1 MAQIVFALGSS
12 HGPTIQSAAES
23 WARLGDGD
31 TRDPRFDYRALLAK
45 AKPGLDKEI
54 TLEVQR
60 ARHKAA
66 RDGLAALTRRIAAA
80 KPDVVV
86 MISNAH
92 RIRRAEPHP
101 VFGILRAETFP
112 VMERAI
118 ENYDP
123 DARFAAGGDRKAAT
137 TATGAMP
144 GHPALANALIEGL
157 IEQGFDVASID
168 RLPDGT
174 VLDDAFSFA
183 YQWLFEERK
192 IPLVPFLLSRDL
204 PNQATP
210 SRCYDL
216 GAALRRVI
224 DSSPL
229 DLRVGLIASGGLSHQ
244 IIDEELDRSVI
255 EALAKGN
262 VAQLR
267 ALPRERLNA
276 APGTPEILN
285 WVAVAAAMAP
295 ETMKLIDYL
304 PCYRSL
310 AGTGHGVTF
319 GYWR

>member
-1 MAQIVFALGSS
+1 MAKIVFAVGSS
-12 HGPTIQSAAES
+12 HGPTIQSPAEN

-31 TRDPRFDYRALLAK
+31 TRDPRFDFKALLAK
-45 AKPGLDKEI
+45 AKPGLAQEI
-54 TLEVQR
+54 TIDVQR

-66 RDGLAALTRRIAAA
+66 RDGLAALTRRIAEA

-101 VFGILRAETFP
+101 VFGILRAESFP

-118 ENYDP
+118 ENYNP
-123 DARFAAGGDRKAAT
+123 DARFTESERKAAPTGT
-137 TATGAMP
+137 TP
-144 GHPALANALIEGL
+144 GHPALANALISGL
-157 IEQGFDVASID
+157 IEDGFDVASID
-168 RLPDGT
+168 QLPEGA
-174 VLDDAFSFA
+174 VLDDAYSFA
-183 YQWLFEERK
+183 YEWLFAGEK

-204 PNQATP
+204 PNQATAG
-210 SRCYDL
+210 RCYDL
-216 GAALRRVI
+216 GVALRRQI
-224 DSSPL
+224 EAAPL

-244 IIDEELDRSVI
+244 IIDEELDRTVI
-255 EALAKGN
+255 EALTRGN
-262 VAQLR
+262 VPAMR
-267 ALPRERLNA
+267 ALPGDRLNA

-295 ETMKLIDYL
+295 ERMTLVDYL

>member
-1 MAQIVFALGSS
+1 MAKIVFAIGSS
-12 HGPTIQSAAES
+12 HGPTIQSPAES

-54 TLEVQR
+54 TLDVQR

-66 RDGLAALTRRIAAA
+66 RDGLAALTQRIADA

-101 VFGILRAETFP
+101 VFGILRAESFP
-112 VMERAI
+112 VLERAI
-118 ENYDP
+118 EGYNP
-123 DARFAAGGDRKAAT
+123 DARFSAEEGRKASAV
-137 TATGAMP
+137 TGQMP
-144 GHPALANALIEGL
+144 GSPALANELIAGL
-157 IEQGFDVASID
+157 IEEGFDVASID
-168 RLPDGT
+168 QLPDGA

-183 YQWLFEERK
+183 YQWLFAGRA
-192 IPLVPFLLSRDL
+192 IPIVPFLLSRDL
-204 PNQATP
+204 PNQATAG
-210 SRCYDL
+210 RCYDL
-216 GAALRRVI
+216 GVALRRCI
-224 DSSPL
+224 EASPL

-255 EALAKGN
+255 DALVAGN

-267 ALPRERLNA
+267 AVSRDRLNR

-285 WVAVAAAMAP
+285 WIAVAAVMAP
-295 ETMKLIDYL
+295 ETMTLVEYL

>member
-1 MAQIVFALGSS
+1 MAKIVFAVGSS
-12 HGPTIQSAAES
+12 HGPTIQSPAES

-31 TRDPRFDYRALLAK
+31 TRDPRFDFKALLAK
-45 AKPGLDKEI
+45 AKPGLEKEI
-54 TLEVQR
+54 TIDVQR

-66 RDGLAALTRRIAAA
+66 RDGLATLSQRIADA

-101 VFGILRAETFP
+101 VFGIVRAESFP
-112 VMERAI
+112 VQERAI
-118 ENYDP
+118 EGYNP
-123 DARFAAGGDRKAAT
+123 DARFTAEGERKEAV
-137 TATGAMP
+137 ATGAMP
-144 GHPALANALIEGL
+144 GHPALANALISGL
-157 IEQGFDVASID
+157 IEDGFDVASID
-168 RLPDGT
+168 QLPDGA

-183 YQWLFEERK
+183 YQWLFSGHG
-192 IPLVPFLLSRDL
+192 IPIVPFLLSRDL
-204 PNQATP
+204 PNQATAG
-210 SRCYDL
+210 RCYDL
-216 GAALRRVI
+216 GVALRRCI
-224 DSSPL
+224 DSTPL

-244 IIDEELDRSVI
+244 VIDEELDRSVVN
-255 EALAKGN
+255 ALVAGN
-262 VAQLR
+262 VAAMR
-267 ALPRERLNA
+267 ALPRGRLNA

-295 ETMKLIDYL
+295 DTMKLVDYL

>member
-1 MAQIVFALGSS
+1 MAKIVFAVGSS
-12 HGPTIQSAAES
+12 HGPTIQSPAEN

-31 TRDPRFDYRALLAK
+31 TRDPRFDFKALLAK
-45 AKPGLDKEI
+45 AKPGLAQEI
-54 TLEVQR
+54 TIDVQR

-66 RDGLAALTRRIAAA
+66 RDGLAALTRRIAEA

-101 VFGILRAETFP
+101 VFGILRAESFP

-118 ENYDP
+118 ENYNP
-123 DARFAAGGDRKAAT
+123 DARFTEGERKAAPTGT
-137 TATGAMP
+137 TP
-144 GHPALANALIEGL
+144 GHPALANALITGL
-157 IEQGFDVASID
+157 IEDGFDVASID
-168 RLPDGT
+168 QLPDGA
-174 VLDDAFSFA
+174 VLDDAYSFA
-183 YQWLFEERK
+183 YEWLFAGKK

-204 PNQATP
+204 PNQATAG
-210 SRCYDL
+210 RCYDL
-216 GAALRRVI
+216 GVALRRQI
-224 DSSPL
+224 EAAPL

-244 IIDEELDRSVI
+244 IIDEDLDRAVI
-255 EALAKGN
+255 EALTRGN
-262 VAQLR
+262 VPVMR
-267 ALPRERLNA
+267 ALPRDRLNA

-295 ETMKLIDYL
+295 ETMTMVDYL

>member
-1 MAQIVFALGSS
+1 MAKIVFAVGSS
-12 HGPTIQSAAES
+12 HGPTIQSPAES

-31 TRDPRFDYRALLAK
+31 TRDPRFDYKALLAK

-54 TLEVQR
+54 TIDVQR

-66 RDGLAALTRRIAAA
+66 RDGMTALTQRIADA

-101 VFGILRAETFP
+101 VFGILRAENFP

-118 ENYDP
+118 ENYNP
-123 DARFAAGGDRKAAT
+123 DARFGAEGDRK
-137 TATGAMP
+137 TAPTGSTP
-144 GHPALANALIEGL
+144 GHPALANALITGL
-157 IEQGFDVASID
+157 IDDGFDVASLD
-168 RLPDGT
+168 QLPDGT

-183 YQWLFEERK
+183 YQWLFAGHN

-204 PNQATP
+204 PNQATAG
-210 SRCYDL
+210 RCYDL
-216 GAALRRVI
+216 GVALRRCI
-224 DSSPL
+224 ESSPL

-255 EALAKGN
+255 DALVAGN
-262 VAQLR
+262 AAQMR

-285 WVAVAAAMAP
+285 WVTVGAAMAP
-295 ETMKLIDYL
+295 ATMTLVDYL

-319 GYWR
+319 GYW